1 MKAKHYSKENIVLLL
16 KCLTQK
22 QVKKMVRIVNYQK
35 RTTEEGKE
43 FFTLELQGGVE
54 IVKSQETGKNYMTA
68 RKASMSCTFDE
79 ATCISLIGT
88 ELPGSVK
95 KVACEDYSYTIKETG
110 EIITLS
116 HRFEYVEYE
125 APKYSPEKS
134 NTTIEEFMA
143 KAPVG
148 NSFSTNGQLVH

>member
-1 MKAKHYSKENIVLLL
+1 MFNSK
-16 KCLTQK
+16 TS
-22 QVKKMVRIVNYQK
+22 KKMVRIVNYQK

-79 ATCISLIGT
+79 LTCQSLIGT

-95 KVACEDYSYTIKETG
+95 KVECEAYEYTIKDTG
-110 EIITLS
+110 EVITLN
-116 HRFEYVEYE
+116 HRFEYLEE
-125 APKYSPEKS
+125 NDSASKIEKS
-134 NTTIEEFMA
+134 KSTIEDFMSNA
-143 KAPVG
+143 NVKNA
-148 NSFSTNGQLVH
+148 FSSNGELVH

>member
-1 MKAKHYSKENIVLLL
+1 
-16 KCLTQK
+16 
-22 QVKKMVRIVNYQK
+22 MVRIVNYQK
-35 RTTEEGKE
+35 RTTEEGKV

-54 IVKSQETGKNYMTA
+54 IVKSQETGKSYMTA

-79 ATCISLIGT
+79 LTCQSLIGT

-95 KVACEDYSYTIKETG
+95 KVQCEEYSYTIKDTG

-116 HRFEYVEYE
+116 HRFEYVDSEV
-125 APKYSPEKS
+125 AVSTRDIG
-134 NTTIEEFMA
+134 TTTVEQFMG

-148 NSFSTNGQLVH
+148 NMFSVNEQPQLVH

>member
-1 MKAKHYSKENIVLLL
+1 
-16 KCLTQK
+16 
-22 QVKKMVRIVNYQK
+22 MVRIVNYQK

-79 ATCISLIGT
+79 GTCISLIGT

-95 KVACEDYSYTIKETG
+95 KVQCEEYSYTIKETG

-116 HRFEYVEYE
+116 HRFEYVEQE
-125 APKYSPEKS
+125 TPTYSPEKS
-134 NTTIEEFMA
+134 TTTIEEFMS

>member
-1 MKAKHYSKENIVLLL
+1 
-16 KCLTQK
+16 
-22 QVKKMVRIVNYQK
+22 MVRIVNYQK

-95 KVACEDYSYTIKETG
+95 KVVCEDYSYTIKDTG

-116 HRFEYVEYE
+116 HRFEYVEQE
-125 APKYSPEKS
+125 VVPTYSPEKS
-134 NTTIEEFMA
+134 KTTIEEFMS

-148 NSFSTNGQLVH
+148 NSFSTIFISYLFNTYNSKP

>member
-1 MKAKHYSKENIVLLL
+1 
-16 KCLTQK
+16 
-22 QVKKMVRIVNYQK
+22 MVRIANYQK
-35 RTTEEGKE
+35 RTTEQGKI

-54 IVKSQETGKNYMTA
+54 IVKSHETGKSYMTA

-79 ATCISLIGT
+79 LTCQSLIGT

-95 KVACEDYSYTIKETG
+95 KVECEEYSYTIKDTG

-116 HRFEYVEYE
+116 HRFEYVDTEP
-125 APKYSPEKS
+125 AIS
-134 NTTIEEFMA
+134 TTGIGKTTVEQFMG

-148 NSFSTNGQLVH
+148 NMFSVNEQPQLVH

>member
-1 MKAKHYSKENIVLLL
+1 
-16 KCLTQK
+16 
-22 QVKKMVRIVNYQK
+22 MVRISNYIK
-35 RTTEEGKE
+35 RTTEQGKV

-54 IVKSQETGKNYMTA
+54 IVKSQETGKSYMTA

-79 ATCISLIGT
+79 LTCQSLIGT
-88 ELPGSVK
+88 ELPGSVR
-95 KVACEDYSYTIKETG
+95 KVECEEYSYTIKDTG

-116 HRFEYVEYE
+116 HRFEYVEQE
-125 APKYSPEKS
+125 TPTYSPEKS
-134 NTTIEEFMA
+134 TTTIEEFMS

>member
-1 MKAKHYSKENIVLLL
+1 
-16 KCLTQK
+16 
-22 QVKKMVRIVNYQK
+22 MVRISNYQK
-35 RTTEEGKE
+35 RTTEEGKD
-43 FFTLELQGGVE
+43 FYILELQGEVE
-54 IVKSQETGKNYMTA
+54 LVKSQETGKLYMTA

-95 KVACEDYSYTIKETG
+95 KVACEDYSYTIKDTG

-116 HRFEYVEYE
+116 HRFEYVEQE
-125 APKYSPEKS
+125 AGIQTPEKS
-134 NTTIEEFMA
+134 KTTIEEFMS

-148 NSFSTNGQLVH
+148 NAFSTNGQLVH

>member
-1 MKAKHYSKENIVLLL
+1 
-16 KCLTQK
+16 
-22 QVKKMVRIVNYQK
+22 MVRIVNYQK

-79 ATCISLIGT
+79 LTCQSLIGT

-116 HRFEYVEYE
+116 HRFEYVEQE